1 MYWWRLYIWIPSSS
15 VIIFKEST
23 HYKASKGVSA
33 RYAVILFTSI
43 NCSISLLFFLRVAYM
58 VCPWSV
64 ISCLTPYNIRRTRPI
79 NVPSGKYSMIG
90 VYFNGILS
98 NYHNLGRDVSFNIV
112 FVKFSSPQ
120 IDSIV
125 CIHSLFSWRIPMK
138 CGSKLIVC
146 ST

>member
-1 MYWWRLYIWIPSSS
+1 MPQYI
-15 VIIFKEST
+15 IICVVVFNICQLLDESIRYVCCAT
-23 HYKASKGVSA
+23 RIAS
-33 RYAVILFTSI
+33 YNCINSI

-125 CIHSLFSWRIPMK
+125 CIHSLFS
-138 CGSKLIVC
+138 
-146 ST
+146 